1 MKEKKEKC
9 SHSCL
14 DRRMFNKVFTSTPL
28 IKVRKVRK
36 VVKSPVKDHGEQ
48 SEMAEKSI
56 RDLLGEVG
64 LDESF
69 SAEETSAIVP
79 TEIVEKFNSEANVAL
94 KAALIVKFLF
104 ENNAEAMKKKK
115 DDEREANELAR
126 KKEEQMAKKFDRWAY
141 PAFSQPDKKVYLSGK
156 MEFWLRGFTDYVK
169 TEKIDEK
176 TAVKSLK
183 FKSGDYIGSELAM
196 LRDQAESVGDSSS
209 QLQFMID
216 ALRKKTAQLSDVFKQ
231 VRSSIIFFISDAK
244 I

>member
-1 MKEKKEKC
+1 MKEKREKC

-28 IKVRKVRK
+28 TKVRKVRK
-36 VVKSPVKDHGEQ
+36 VVESPVQDHGEQ

-79 TEIVEKFNSEANVAL
+79 TEIVEKFNKEENVAL

-115 DDEREANELAR
+115 DDERETTELAR

-156 MEFWLRGFTDYVK
+156 M
-169 TEKIDEK
+169 
-176 TAVKSLK
+176 
-183 FKSGDYIGSELAM
+183 
-196 LRDQAESVGDSSS
+196 
-209 QLQFMID
+209 
-216 ALRKKTAQLSDVFKQ
+216 
-231 VRSSIIFFISDAK
+231 
-244 I
+244 